1 MKTIHIDS
9 IGVVPEEWML
19 NIPEISILKD
29 NKKSLVF
36 PTEEIKYKVEKQ
48 ILENS
53 DIYADYINTITTAEM
68 LYSMMDE
75 YGLYNNKQLEELI
88 FELYSNASQ
97 NEAIINLQNTLIS
110 DYFYSYDE
118 YLEKINTKD
127 YQEIRNIFSII
138 NREVRDLKEEITEN
152 EEISEEKKERYQ
164 QLNTYVEN
172 ATEKFLTLNFSSD
185 DYNRI
190 VTEWKESIDRTIF
203 FNRQKFLVHY
213 HPELFDEENELIP
226 WYESSDKQYP
236 EMTKIQETKTWQ
248 QSNDDFK
255 NRFNQIIQYFKEN
268 NFKENNKEKKM

>member
-36 PTEEIKYKVEKQ
+36 PMEEIKYKVEKQ
-48 ILENS
+48 ILES
-53 DIYADYINTITTAEM
+53 RDIYSDYINTITTAEM

-97 NEAIINLQNTLIS
+97 NQAIINLQNTLIS

-118 YLEKINTKD
+118 YLEKINSKD

-152 EEISEEKKERYQ
+152 EEISEEKKKDI
-164 QLNTYVEN
+164 N
-172 ATEKFLTLNFSSD
+172 S
-185 DYNRI
+185 
-190 VTEWKESIDRTIF
+190 
-203 FNRQKFLVHY
+203 
-213 HPELFDEENELIP
+213 
-226 WYESSDKQYP
+226 
-236 EMTKIQETKTWQ
+236 
-248 QSNDDFK
+248 
-255 NRFNQIIQYFKEN
+255 
-268 NFKENNKEKKM
+268 

>member
-36 PTEEIKYKVEKQ
+36 PMEEIKYKVEKQ
-48 ILENS
+48 ILENR
-53 DIYADYINTITTAEM
+53 DIYSDYINTITTAEM

-97 NEAIINLQNTLIS
+97 NKAIINLQNTLIS

-203 FNRQKFLVHY
+203 FDRQKFLVHY

-226 WYESSDKQYP
+226 WYESSDEQYP
-236 EMTKIQETKTWQ
+236 EMTKIQETKTWK

-255 NRFNQIIQYFKEN
+255 NRFNQMIQY
-268 NFKENNKEKKM
+268 FKENNKEKKM